1 MTPQRGAAQNAA
13 APEGTDL
20 KTEDLEAYMN
30 EVYTPT
36 TTSGNRRP
44 PIEHDQ
50 RPRSKG
56 DRP

>member
-1 MTPQRGAAQNAA
+1 MTPQRGAVQNAA

-20 KTEDLEAYMN
+20 KTEEAYLN

-36 TTSGNRRP
+36 TTSGDRRAP
-44 PIEHDQ
+44 TEHDQ
-50 RPRSKG
+50 RQHSKG